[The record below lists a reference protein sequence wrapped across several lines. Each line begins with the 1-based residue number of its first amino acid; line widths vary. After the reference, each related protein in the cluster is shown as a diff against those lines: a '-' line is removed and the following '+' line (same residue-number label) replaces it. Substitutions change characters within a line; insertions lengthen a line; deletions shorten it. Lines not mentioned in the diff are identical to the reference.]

1 MFNFSLTAGYVLH
14 SLRKNRLQITAFIS
28 YILIGIEKFIL
39 KVKIC
44 SSEINIVTRTFMNML
59 IRIPLPLI

>member
-1 MFNFSLTAGYVLH
+1 MFNFSWTAGYVLH
-14 SLRKNRLQITAFIS
+14 SLRKNQLQITAFIS

-44 SSEINIVTRTFMNML
+44 SSEINIVTHVHL
-59 IRIPLPLI
+59 

>member
-1 MFNFSLTAGYVLH
+1 MFNFSWTAGHVLLSH
-14 SLRKNRLQITAFIS
+14 RKNQLQITAFIS

-44 SSEINIVTRTFMNML
+44 SSEINIVTHVHL
-59 IRIPLPLI
+59 

>member
-1 MFNFSLTAGYVLH
+1 MFNFSWTAGHVLH
-14 SLRKNRLQITAFIS
+14 SLRKNQLQITAFIS

-44 SSEINIVTRTFMNML
+44 SSEINIVTHVHL
-59 IRIPLPLI
+59 

>member
-1 MFNFSLTAGYVLH
+1 MFNFSWTTGYVLRSH
-14 SLRKNRLQITAFIS
+14 RKKKQLQITAFIS

-44 SSEINIVTRTFMNML
+44 SSEINIVTHVHL
-59 IRIPLPLI
+59 